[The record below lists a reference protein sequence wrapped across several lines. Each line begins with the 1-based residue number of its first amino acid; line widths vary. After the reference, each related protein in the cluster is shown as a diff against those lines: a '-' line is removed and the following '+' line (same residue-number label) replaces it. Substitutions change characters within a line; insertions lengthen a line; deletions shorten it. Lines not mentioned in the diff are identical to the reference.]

1 MGKNKF
7 SIASRIYE
15 DDFKTVVFIV
25 LNQETGEFTEHVF
38 KKNKESSDE
47 DVSFDNEEEPCK
59 YEMEIRADTADN
71 IRDEIIRLGYKHPCS
86 DVQYVW
92 NKAIIE
98 AANCCNGYEQEE
110 ED

>member
-1 MGKNKF
+1 MGKKKF
-7 SIASRIYE
+7 SIVSRAYG
-15 DDFKTVVFIV
+15 DNFKTVTFIV
-25 LNQETGEFTEHVF
+25 FNKETGELKKEVF
-38 KKNKESSDE
+38 KNGDTFN
-47 DVSFDNEEEPCK
+47 DEEEPCK

-71 IRDEIIRLGYKHPCS
+71 IRDEIIRLGYERPCS

-110 ED
+110 KGE